1 MTKIQISHIV
11 FVLIILSPL
20 RVLGQNEEIL
30 REINMAILTSDYTKA
45 LTLCDSAVRNN
56 FLSPEI
62 FYKQSIAYRS
72 VNNYKMAHASIK
84 HAYNLDPE
92 NLNIQIEFGKVCY
105 TLNMLSKADSIFS
118 NILMLDS
125 DNYISGLYLARIC
138 FNKNEFE
145 RAFKIFE
152 SLSKIDATNNYLF
165 RQMGVCKIKTKE
177 AEEAIRC
184 FERAI
189 EIDSLDIKSYEYLA
203 RVYQALNEDDKAIKV
218 LEKAIRLDKANSE
231 LYVLLGDIHFSR
243 NHQYIAIP
251 IYLKAIELGD
261 DSPWLPKNVGIGYSR
276 IEKYQLAKKYLL
288 LALPYFLEPRINQLL
303 GEIYYKL
310 DQPDSSIMFFKAA
323 IEQMVPEPFILF
335 NLKIDLAKSYRKN
348 EEFQNAI
355 QTYEELYHMQ
365 FGKYSQSFINSV
377 NFELAE
383 MYDKDLNNKK
393 KALEYY
399 EKVLNNQG
407 KYTDPQ
413 YVRYLES
420 RIKKLKE
427 ELFFEKE

>member
-1 MTKIQISHIV
+1 MTKIQISPIV
-11 FVLIILSPL
+11 FILIILSPL
-20 RVLGQNEEIL
+20 RGLGQGEEII
-30 REINMAILTSDYTKA
+30 RDINMAILTSDYTKA

-118 NILMLDS
+118 NILKSDS

-138 FNKNEFE
+138 FNKEEFE
-145 RAFKIFE
+145 RAFRIFE
-152 SLSKIDATNNYLF
+152 SLSKIDSANNYLF
-165 RQMGVCKIKTKE
+165 RQMGICKIKTKE
-177 AEEAIRC
+177 AEKAILC
-184 FERAI
+184 FKRAI

-231 LYVLLGDIHFSR
+231 LYVLLGDIHFAR

-251 IYLKAIELGD
+251 IYLKAIELGN
-261 DSPWLPKNVGIGYSR
+261 DSPWLPKNVGIGYYR
-276 IEKYQLAKKYLL
+276 IKKYQEAKKYLL
-288 LALPYFLEPRINQLL
+288 LAKPYFIEPRINQLL
-303 GEIYYKL
+303 GGIYYEL
-310 DQPDSSIMFFKAA
+310 DQPDSSIICIKTA
-323 IEQMVPEPFILF
+323 IELLLPETITLF
-335 NLKIDLAKSYRKN
+335 NLKIRLAKSYRKN
-348 EEFQNAI
+348 KEFQNAI
-355 QTYEELYHMQ
+355 QTYEDLYQMQ
-365 FGKYSQSFINSV
+365 FGKYSQSFINNI

-383 MYDKDLNNKK
+383 MYDQDLKDKK
-393 KALEYY
+393 MAIEYY

-407 KYTDPQ
+407 KYTDSQ
-413 YVRYLES
+413 YVKYLES
-420 RIKKLKE
+420 RIKKLRE